1 MNAPLELVSA
11 VPANS
16 IRFLGHDTHEH
27 DVPHLIHIVTG
38 FADIAADGE
47 RMRLHAREN
56 LWLAPRV
63 PHSARLSA
71 GGVALGP
78 MLPPTTRPPE
88 RYRRLGVVPAV
99 TELMTTILAAGP
111 ATTEQITP
119 FRGALDGLLRS
130 LSTQYFPLA
139 LPSHPVA
146 RAIAHETT
154 TSSRTLDELA
164 ARRHISVRHVQR
176 LFHVETGL
184 TFTRWRAR
192 ARLNIAI
199 TRLRGGDT
207 LTVAAHLAGYAT
219 RGGLLKALHRETGIP
234 VALLSRAP
242 LTALEAT
249 FPAVRRSSQSA

>member
-1 MNAPLELVSA
+1 MAAPAELVAA

-27 DVPHLIHIVTG
+27 EVPHLIHIVTG
-38 FADIAADGE
+38 HADIVADGQ
-47 RMRLHAREN
+47 RIRLHAREN

-78 MLPPTTRPPE
+78 MLPPATRPRE
-88 RYRRLGVVPAV
+88 RFRRLGVVPAI

-111 ATTEQITP
+111 ATTEQIRP
-119 FRGALDGLLRS
+119 FRGALDMLLRS
-130 LSTQYFPLA
+130 LNTQYFPLT
-139 LPSHPVA
+139 LPAHPVA
-146 RAIAHETT
+146 RSIAHETAV
-154 TSSRTLDELA
+154 SSRTLDELA
-164 ARRHISVRHVQR
+164 ALRHISVRQVQR
-176 LFHVETGL
+176 LFQVETGL

-199 TRLRGGDT
+199 GRLRGGDT

-234 VALLSRAP
+234 VALLSRDP
-242 LTALEAT
+242 LAALGA
-249 FPAVRRSSQSA
+249 AASVRHGTPRSA

>member
-1 MNAPLELVSA
+1 MNAPAELVSA

-27 DVPHLIHIVTG
+27 DVPHLVHVVTG
-38 FADIAADGE
+38 FADIVADGQ
-47 RMRLHAREN
+47 RLRLHAREN

-71 GGVALGP
+71 RGVALGP
-78 MLPPTTRPPE
+78 MLPPATRPQE
-88 RYRRLGVVPAV
+88 RVRRLGVVPAV

-111 ATTEQITP
+111 ATTEQIRP
-119 FRGALDGLLRS
+119 FRDALDSLLRS
-130 LSTQYFPLA
+130 LNTQYFPLT

-146 RAIAHETT
+146 RAIAHETV

-164 ARRHISVRHVQR
+164 AGRHISVRQVQR
-176 LFHVETGL
+176 LFHLETGL

-199 TRLRGGDT
+199 GRLVGGDT
-207 LTVAAHLAGYAT
+207 LTVAAQLAGYAT
-219 RGGLLKALHRETGIP
+219 RGGLLKALHRETGLP
-234 VALLSRAP
+234 VTLLSRAP
-242 LTALEAT
+242 LAALEVTASS
-249 FPAVRRSSQSA
+249 VHRSPRSA